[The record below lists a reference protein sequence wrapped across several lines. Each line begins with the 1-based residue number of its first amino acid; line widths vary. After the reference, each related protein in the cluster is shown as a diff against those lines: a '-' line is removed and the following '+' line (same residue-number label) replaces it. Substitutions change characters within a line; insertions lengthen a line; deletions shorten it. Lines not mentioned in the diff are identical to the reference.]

1 MRNYDINSYSNF
13 DNLLSDLT
21 SDITDSVV
29 GQKIEHQKFGPGTIT
44 SVYCSKKSNEHS
56 MPIEICATVDFKPQT
71 KLIALTMCI
80 DQNFITYSDDL
91 LAFIGEYAATVSD
104 IDNQFKEAGA
114 RHRAASRAKK

>member
-1 MRNYDINSYSNF
+1 MKNYDINSYSNF
-13 DNLLSDLT
+13 DDLLSDIT

-44 SVYCSKKSNEHS
+44 SVCCSKKSNEHS
-56 MPIEICATVDFKPQT
+56 LPIEIVATVDFQPQP
-71 KLIALTMCI
+71 KQIALSMCI

-91 LAFIGEYAATVSD
+91 LAFFGEYAATVTD

-114 RHRAASRAKK
+114 RHRAATRKKK

>member
-1 MRNYDINSYSNF
+1 MQNYDINTYANF
-13 DNLLSDLT
+13 DDLLSDIT

-44 SVYCSKKSNEHS
+44 SAYCSKKSNEHS
-56 MPIEICATVDFKPQT
+56 LPIEIVATVDFQPQP
-71 KLIALTMCI
+71 KQIALSMCI

-91 LAFIGEYAATVSD
+91 LAFFGEYAATVAD

-114 RHRAASRAKK
+114 RNRAASRKKK

>member
-21 SDITDSVV
+21 ADIQEALI
-29 GQKIEHQKFGPGTIT
+29 GQKIEHNTFGPGTI
-44 SVYCSKKSNEHS
+44 VAADCSKKSNEHS
-56 MPIEICATVDFKPQT
+56 MPIEIRATVDFKPQT

-114 RHRAASRAKK
+114 RHRAASHTKK

>member
-1 MRNYDINSYSNF
+1 MKNYDINSYSNF
-13 DNLLSDLT
+13 DDLLSDLT

-44 SVYCSKKSNEHS
+44 SAYCSKKSNEHS
-56 MPIEICATVDFKPQT
+56 LPIEIVATVDFQPQP
-71 KLIALTMCI
+71 KQIALSMCI

-91 LAFIGEYAATVSD
+91 LAFFGEYAATVAD

-114 RHRAASRAKK
+114 RARAASRKKK